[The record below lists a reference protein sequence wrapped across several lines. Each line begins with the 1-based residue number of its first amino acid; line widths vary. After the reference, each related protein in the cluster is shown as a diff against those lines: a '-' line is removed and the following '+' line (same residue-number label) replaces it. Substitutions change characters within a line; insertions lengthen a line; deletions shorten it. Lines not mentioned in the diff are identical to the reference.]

1 MLELDIPG
9 RGRLVLTHLVLDVN
23 GTIAE
28 GGRLLPGVAAALRA
42 LAGTLETLA
51 VTADTHGTA
60 VGLAAE
66 TGITVHVIEPG
77 SEGAQKLALISELG
91 ARGVVAIGNG
101 ANDALMLREAAV
113 GIVVI
118 GREGAARLA
127 LEAADLAV
135 TDVLDALALLSDP
148 RRLVATLRA

>member
-23 GTIAE
+23 GTVAE
-28 GGRLLPGVAAALRA
+28 GGRLLPGVTEGLRA

-66 TGITVHVIEPG
+66 TGITVHVIKPG
-77 SEGAQKLALISELG
+77 DESAQKLELIADLG
-91 ARGVVAIGNG
+91 ACGVVAIGNG
-101 ANDALMLREAAV
+101 ANDMLMLREAAV
-113 GIVVI
+113 GIAVI
-118 GREGAARLA
+118 GREGAARSA
-127 LEAADLAV
+127 LEAADLVV
-135 TDVLDALALLSDP
+135 TDVLDALALLADP
-148 RRLVATLRA
+148 RRLLATLRS